1 MLNATKQAFYI
12 FVSLLFFMPKL
23 IKQNTFV
30 NGEEI
35 HLEHQCE
42 HNVGSDCGDFEPVWW
57 EGFHLVVK
65 YPISFKHLIAKCNN
79 KTDDEQDDSCNT

>member
-1 MLNATKQAFYI
+1 MLNPTKQAFYI

-35 HLEHQCE
+35 HLECNASIMLGMTVVTLSQ
-42 HNVGSDCGDFEPVWW
+42 S
-57 EGFHLVVK
+57 EGKGF
-65 YPISFKHLIAKCNN
+65 I
-79 KTDDEQDDSCNT
+79 